1 MAAEFTGVGLPL
13 TTEGLGHGCDK
24 LGVKAAEIWAVLTVE
39 TLGCGY
45 LPDRRPQILFERHIF
60 HKETGGAF
68 DVANPDI
75 SNSLPGGYGGRGAFQ
90 YTRLARAI
98 QLNREAALR
107 SASWGIG
114 QMMGLN
120 AVVAGFADAETMV
133 SAMVQSEDQQ
143 MEGVCGF
150 LLSNHLDRPLRNHDW
165 PSFARGYNGPNFAEN
180 QYDVR
185 LAAAFQ
191 RFSTGL
197 LPDLAVRA
205 AQIYMTYLGFQ
216 PGPVDGVSGRMTRSA
231 LAQFQGQEGLP
242 PNGILDDVTL
252 QKLQQESATSTSTA
266 NAATAGGGN

>member
-1 MAAEFTGVGLPL
+1 MVAEFTGVGLPL

-60 HKETGGAF
+60 HKDTGGTF

-75 SNSLPGGYGGRGAFQ
+75 SNPLPGGYGSRGAFQ

-120 AVVAGFADAETMV
+120 AVVAGFADAGNNGSGGGAAREK
-133 SAMVQSEDQQ
+133 QI
-143 MEGVCGF
+143 EGEG
-150 LLSNHLDRPLRNHDW
+150 
-165 PSFARGYNGPNFAEN
+165 G
-180 QYDVR
+180 
-185 LAAAFQ
+185 
-191 RFSTGL
+191 GL
-197 LPDLAVRA
+197 LCE
-205 AQIYMTYLGFQ
+205 Q
-216 PGPVDGVSGRMTRSA
+216 P
-231 LAQFQGQEGLP
+231 
-242 PNGILDDVTL
+242 
-252 QKLQQESATSTSTA
+252 
-266 NAATAGGGN
+266 